1 MANYSLVIGSKYS
14 PFTFDEL
21 LKPALMATQAHM
33 EIEEQYSE
41 LATKANVWE
50 EMANEQTDPYAYSMY
65 KKYSND
71 LRNQADILATQGLTP
86 GSRKAML
93 QMKDR
98 YSKEITP
105 IETAYTRRRELAN
118 EQREA
123 LLKDNTMMYD
133 IDASTLSLD
142 DLIKNPELSYRNYS
156 GAVLAS
162 QVGTAAKALAK
173 DLKQNPRKWREV
185 LGGQYYETMMQKGY
199 TPEQVLLA
207 SMGDPNAPKDLVKIV
222 EQAIDSSG
230 IKSWEDKNVLK
241 QAYDYARQGLWE
253 SIGDTTYQ
261 IQSNKK
267 YDYDMEEAAQ
277 IRKEARAL
285 AAKQQEML
293 FKHQLEQQGQLD
305 ANLLAINPL
314 NIYSSKEQEKAAQ
327 NIKNYSKYFTKD
339 AQGKTVLTDEG
350 RKEYLREVKETQAI
364 PSGGPNPA
372 YMIKPGGGTT
382 AFRKFMDSLGID
394 PNTVEI
400 DNWNPRVLGSNW
412 DKYINDN
419 NTALYDASKVTE
431 YNSLIDSEDRNA
443 AKDAI
448 LQSIRGIKGGLK
460 EVDYD
465 PKSGTFVPTG
475 ESLTVDDLGSKD
487 YEVIS
492 TNMSAYGSTVMVKD
506 KNGNV
511 RRFAM
516 PSINPYMESFRDNEL
531 ATVASI
537 QQQLLADDLTDE
549 EKAALINEY
558 KIALNSARLYDSQLF
573 LTNKTKP
580 QEFKPY
586 AF

>member
-1 MANYSLVIGSKYS
+1 MAAKS
-14 PFTFDEL
+14 
-21 LKPALMATQAHM
+21 
-33 EIEEQYSE
+33 
-41 LATKANVWE
+41 NVWE
-50 EMANEQTDPYAYSMY
+50 EIANEQTDPYAYNMY

-71 LRNQADILATQGLTP
+71 LKNQADILATQGLTP
-86 GSRKAML
+86 GSRKAL
-93 QMKDR
+93 LDMKGR

-156 GAVLAS
+156 GAVLAN

-230 IKSWEDKNVLK
+230 IKNWEDKNALK
-241 QAYDYARQGLWE
+241 QAYNYARQGLWE
-253 SIGDTTYQ
+253 SIGDSTYQ
-261 IQSNKK
+261 IQNNKA
-267 YDYDMEEAAQ
+267 YDYAMEEAAQ
-277 IRKEARAL
+277 IRKEARE
-285 AAKQQEML
+285 AAKSQQQAL
-293 FKHQLEQQGQLD
+293 NT
-305 ANLLAINPL
+305 NLLAINPV
-314 NIYSSKEQEKAAQ
+314 NIYSSKEQKKAAQ
-327 NIKNYSKYFTKD
+327 NIKDYSKYFTKD
-339 AQGKTVLTDEG
+339 AQGNTVLTEEG
-350 RKEYLREVKETQAI
+350 MKEYRRIIEDRTTVAG
-364 PSGGPNPA
+364 S
-372 YMIKPGGGTT
+372 GGGTASLMNLET
-382 AFRKFMDSLGID
+382 IYDKGTYSQRNTPFREFMKSIGVDES
-394 PNTVEI
+394 NAVI
-400 DNWNPRVLGSNW
+400 DNWNPKAIGDVW
-412 DKYINDN
+412 EKYLNDN

-431 YNSLIDSEDRNA
+431 YNSLIDSEDRKA

-448 LQSIRGIKGGLK
+448 LQSIRGIEGGLK

-465 PKSGTFVPTG
+465 SKSGTFVPTG
-475 ESLTVDDLGSKD
+475 DSITAADLSSKD
-487 YEVIS
+487 YEIIS
-492 TNMSAYGSTVMVKD
+492 TNMSAYGSTVMIRD
-506 KNGNV
+506 EEGNV

-516 PSINPYMESFRDNEL
+516 PSINPNMESFRDTEL
-531 ATVASI
+531 AAVASI

-580 QEFKPY
+580 QEFNPY

>member
-21 LKPALMATQAHM
+21 LKPALLATEAHR

-41 LATKANVWE
+41 LAAKSNVWE
-50 EMANEQTDPYAYSMY
+50 EIANEQTDPYAYNMY

-71 LRNQADILATQGLTP
+71 LKNQADILATQGLTP
-86 GSRKAML
+86 GSRKAL
-93 QMKDR
+93 LDMKGR

-156 GAVLAS
+156 GAVLAN

-173 DLKQNPRKWREV
+173 DIKQNPRKWREV

-230 IKSWEDKNVLK
+230 IRNWKDKNILK
-241 QAYDYARQGLWE
+241 QAYNYARQGLWE
-253 SIGDTTYQ
+253 SIGDSTYQ
-261 IQSNKK
+261 IQNNKA
-267 YDYDMEEAAQ
+267 YDYAMEEAAQ
-277 IRKEARAL
+277 IRKEARE
-285 AAKQQEML
+285 AAKSQQQAL
-293 FKHQLEQQGQLD
+293 NT
-305 ANLLAINPL
+305 NLLAINPV
-314 NIYSSKEQEKAAQ
+314 NIYSSKEQKKAAQ
-327 NIKNYSKYFTKD
+327 NIKDYSKYFTKD
-339 AQGKTVLTDEG
+339 AQGNTVLTEEG
-350 RKEYLREVKETQAI
+350 MKEYRRIIEDRTTVAG
-364 PSGGPNPA
+364 S
-372 YMIKPGGGTT
+372 GGGTAALMNLET
-382 AFRKFMDSLGID
+382 IYDKGTYSQRNTPFREFMKSIGVDES
-394 PNTVEI
+394 NAVI
-400 DNWNPRVLGSNW
+400 DNWNLKAIGDVW
-412 DKYINDN
+412 EKYLNDN

-431 YNSLIDSEDRNA
+431 YNSLIDSEDRKA

-448 LQSIRGIKGGLK
+448 LQGIRGIEGGLK

-475 ESLTVDDLGSKD
+475 DSITAADLSSKE
-487 YEVIS
+487 YEIIS
-492 TNMSAYGSTVMVKD
+492 TNMSAYGSTIMIRDKD
-506 KNGNV
+506 GNV

-549 EKAALINEY
+549 ERTALINEY

>member
-21 LKPALMATQAHM
+21 LKPALLATEAHR

-41 LATKANVWE
+41 LAAKSNVWE
-50 EMANEQTDPYAYSMY
+50 EIANEQTDPYAYNMY

-71 LRNQADILATQGLTP
+71 LKNQADILATQGLTP
-86 GSRKAML
+86 GSRKAL
-93 QMKDR
+93 LDMKGR

-156 GAVLAS
+156 GAVLAN

-173 DLKQNPRKWREV
+173 DIKQNPRKWREV

-230 IKSWEDKNVLK
+230 IRNWKDKNILK
-241 QAYDYARQGLWE
+241 QAYNYARQGLWE
-253 SIGDTTYQ
+253 SIGDSTYQ
-261 IQSNKK
+261 IQNNKA
-267 YDYDMEEAAQ
+267 YDYAMEEAAQ
-277 IRKEARAL
+277 IRKEARE
-285 AAKQQEML
+285 AAKSQQQAL
-293 FKHQLEQQGQLD
+293 NT
-305 ANLLAINPL
+305 NLLAINPV
-314 NIYSSKEQEKAAQ
+314 NIYSSKEQKKAAQ
-327 NIKNYSKYFTKD
+327 NIKDYSKYFTKD
-339 AQGKTVLTDEG
+339 AQGNTVLTEEG
-350 RKEYLREVKETQAI
+350 MKEYRRIIEDRTTVAG
-364 PSGGPNPA
+364 S
-372 YMIKPGGGTT
+372 GGGTAALMNLET
-382 AFRKFMDSLGID
+382 IYDKGTYSQRNTPFREFMKSIGVDES
-394 PNTVEI
+394 NAVI
-400 DNWNPRVLGSNW
+400 DNWNLKAIGDVW
-412 DKYINDN
+412 EKYLNDN

-431 YNSLIDSEDRNA
+431 YNSLIDSEDRKA

-448 LQSIRGIKGGLK
+448 LQGIRGIEGGLK

-475 ESLTVDDLGSKD
+475 DSITAADLSSKE
-487 YEVIS
+487 YEIIS
-492 TNMSAYGSTVMVKD
+492 TNMSAYGSTIMIRDKD
-506 KNGNV
+506 GNV

-516 PSINPYMESFRDNEL
+516 PSINPYMESFRNNEL

-549 EKAALINEY
+549 ERTALINEY

>member
-1 MANYSLVIGSKYS
+1 MANYSLIVGSKYS

-21 LKPALMATQAHM
+21 LKPAL
-33 EIEEQYSE
+33 
-41 LATKANVWE
+41 LATKAHQELEAQYDDLTTKASAWE
-50 EMANEQTDPYAYSMY
+50 EMANKETDPYAYGLYS
-65 KKYSND
+65 KYAED
-71 LRNQADILATQGLTP
+71 LKAQADLLATQGLTP
-86 GSRKAML
+86 SSRKAL
-93 QMKDR
+93 LDMKGR

-105 IETAYTRRRELAN
+105 IEEAYTRRKELAN

-156 GAVLAS
+156 GAILAS

-207 SMGDPNAPKDLVKIV
+207 SIGDPNAPKDLVKIV

-230 IKSWEDKNVLK
+230 IRNWKDKNILK
-241 QAYDYARQGLWE
+241 QAYNYARQGLWE
-253 SIGDTTYQ
+253 SIGDSTYQ
-261 IQSNKK
+261 IQNNKA
-267 YDYDMEEAAQ
+267 YDYAMEEAAL
-277 IRKEARAL
+277 IRKEAREAAASQQQAL
-285 AAKQQEML
+285 NT
-293 FKHQLEQQGQLD
+293 
-305 ANLLAINPL
+305 NLLAINPV
-314 NIYSSKEQEKAAQ
+314 NIYSSKEQKKAAQ
-327 NIKNYSKYFTKD
+327 NIKDYSKYFTKD
-339 AQGKTVLTDEG
+339 AQGNTVLTEEG
-350 RKEYLREVKETQAI
+350 MKEYRRIIEDRTTVAG
-364 PSGGPNPA
+364 S
-372 YMIKPGGGTT
+372 GGGTAALMNLET
-382 AFRKFMDSLGID
+382 IYDKGTYSQRNTPFREFMKSIGVDESNAI
-394 PNTVEI
+394 I
-400 DNWNPRVLGSNW
+400 DNWNPKAIGDVW
-412 DKYINDN
+412 EKYLNDN

-431 YNSLIDSEDRNA
+431 YNSLINSEDRKA

-448 LQSIRGIKGGLK
+448 LQGIRGIEGGLK

-475 ESLTVDDLGSKD
+475 DSITAADLSSKD
-487 YEVIS
+487 YEIIS
-492 TNMSAYGSTVMVKD
+492 TNMSAYGSTVMIRD
-506 KNGNV
+506 KEGNV

-516 PSINPYMESFRDNEL
+516 PSINPYMESFRDTEL
-531 ATVASI
+531 AAVASI

>member
-21 LKPALMATQAHM
+21 LKPALLATQAHR
-33 EIEEQYSE
+33 ELEDQYSE

-50 EMANEQTDPYAYSMY
+50 EIANEQTDPYAYGMY

-71 LRNQADILATQGLTP
+71 LKNQADILATQGLTP

-98 YSKEITP
+98 YSKEIVP

-156 GAVLAS
+156 GAVLAN

-207 SMGDPNAPKDLVKIV
+207 SIGDPNAPKDLVKIV

-230 IKSWEDKNVLK
+230 IKSWEDKNALK
-241 QAYDYARQGLWE
+241 QAYNYARQGLWE
-253 SIGDTTYQ
+253 SIGDSTYQ
-261 IQSNKK
+261 IQNNKA
-267 YDYDMEEAAQ
+267 YDYAMEEAAQ
-277 IRKEARAL
+277 IRKEAREAATSQQQAL
-285 AAKQQEML
+285 NT
-293 FKHQLEQQGQLD
+293 
-305 ANLLAINPL
+305 NLLAINPV
-314 NIYSSKEQEKAAQ
+314 NIYSSKEQKKAAQ
-327 NIKNYSKYFTKD
+327 NIKDYSKYFTKD
-339 AQGKTVLTDEG
+339 AQGNTVLTDEG
-350 RKEYLREVKETQAI
+350 REEYLREVKENQPI

-372 YMIKPGGGTT
+372 YMIKGGGTT
-382 AFRKFMDSLGID
+382 DFRKFMDSIGVD
-394 PNTVEI
+394 PNTVKI
-400 DNWNPRVLGSNW
+400 DNWNSRAIGNSW
-412 DKYINDN
+412 DKYVNDN

-431 YNSLIDSEDRNA
+431 YNSLIDSEDRKA

-448 LQSIRGIKGGLK
+448 LQSIRGIEGGLK

-465 PKSGTFVPTG
+465 SKSGTFVPTG
-475 ESLTVDDLGSKD
+475 DSITAADLSSKD
-487 YEVIS
+487 YEIIS
-492 TNMSAYGSTVMVKD
+492 TNMSAYGSTVMIKD
-506 KNGNV
+506 KEGNV

-516 PSINPYMESFRDNEL
+516 PSINPYMESFRDTEL
-531 ATVASI
+531 AAVASI

-549 EKAALINEY
+549 ERAALINEY

>member
-21 LKPALMATQAHM
+21 LKPALLATQAHR

-41 LATKANVWE
+41 LAAKSNVWE
-50 EMANEQTDPYAYSMY
+50 EIANEQTDPYAYNMY

-71 LRNQADILATQGLTP
+71 LKNQADILATQGLTP
-86 GSRKAML
+86 GSRKAL
-93 QMKDR
+93 LDMKGR

-156 GAVLAS
+156 GAVLAN

-173 DLKQNPRKWREV
+173 DIKQNPRKWREV

-230 IKSWEDKNVLK
+230 IKSWEDKNALK

-261 IQSNKK
+261 IQNNKK

-293 FKHQLEQQGQLD
+293 YKHQLEQQGQLD

-350 RKEYLREVKETQAI
+350 RKEYLKEVKDIQAI

-372 YMIKPGGGTT
+372 YMIDPNGGTT
-382 AFRKFMDSLGID
+382 SFRKFMDSLGID
-394 PNTVEI
+394 PNTVKI

-412 DKYINDN
+412 DKYVNDN

-431 YNSLIDSEDRNA
+431 YNSLIDSEDKIA

-448 LQSIRGIKGGLK
+448 LQGIIGIEGGLK

-465 PKSGTFVPTG
+465 RESGTFVPTG
-475 ESLTVDDLGSKD
+475 ESLTVDNLNSKD

-492 TNMSAYGSTVMVKD
+492 TNMSAYGSTVMIKD
-506 KNGNV
+506 KDGNV

-531 ATVASI
+531 AEVASI

-549 EKAALINEY
+549 ERAALINEY

>member
-21 LKPALMATQAHM
+21 LKPALLATEAHR

-41 LATKANVWE
+41 LAAKSNVWE
-50 EMANEQTDPYAYSMY
+50 EIANEQTDPYAYNMY

-71 LRNQADILATQGLTP
+71 LKNQADILATQGLTP
-86 GSRKAML
+86 GSRKAL
-93 QMKDR
+93 LDMKGR

-156 GAVLAS
+156 GAVLAN

-173 DLKQNPRKWREV
+173 DIKQNPRKWREV

-230 IKSWEDKNVLK
+230 IRSWEDKNALK

-261 IQSNKK
+261 IQNNKA
-267 YDYDMEEAAQ
+267 YDYAMEEAAQ
-277 IRKEARAL
+277 IRKEAREAATSQQQAL
-285 AAKQQEML
+285 NT
-293 FKHQLEQQGQLD
+293 
-305 ANLLAINPL
+305 NLLAINPV
-314 NIYSSKEQEKAAQ
+314 NIYSSKEQKKAAQ
-327 NIKNYSKYFTKD
+327 NIKDYSKYFTKD
-339 AQGKTVLTDEG
+339 AQGNTVLTEEG
-350 RKEYLREVKETQAI
+350 MKEYRRIIEDRTTVAG
-364 PSGGPNPA
+364 S
-372 YMIKPGGGTT
+372 GGGTAALMNLET
-382 AFRKFMDSLGID
+382 IYDKGTYSQRNTPFREFMKSIGVDES
-394 PNTVEI
+394 NAVI
-400 DNWNPRVLGSNW
+400 DNWNPKAIGDVW
-412 DKYINDN
+412 EKYLNDN

-431 YNSLIDSEDRNA
+431 YNSLIDSEDRKA

-448 LQSIRGIKGGLK
+448 LQSIRGIEGGLK

-465 PKSGTFVPTG
+465 SKSGTFVPTG
-475 ESLTVDDLGSKD
+475 DSITAADLSSKD
-487 YEVIS
+487 YEIIS
-492 TNMSAYGSTVMVKD
+492 TNMSAYGSTVMIKD
-506 KNGNV
+506 KDGNV

-516 PSINPYMESFRDNEL
+516 PSINPYMESFRDTEL
-531 ATVASI
+531 AAVASI

>member
-14 PFTFDEL
+14 PFTFEEL
-21 LKPALMATQAHM
+21 LKPALLATQAHR
-33 EIEEQYSE
+33 ELEDQYSE
-41 LATKANVWE
+41 LATKSNVWE
-50 EMANEQTDPYAYSMY
+50 EIANEQTDPYAYNMY
-65 KKYSND
+65 KKYSDD
-71 LRNQADILATQGLTP
+71 LKAQADILATQGLTP
-86 GSRKAML
+86 GSRKSML

-156 GAVLAS
+156 GAVLAN

-230 IKSWEDKNVLK
+230 IKSWEDKNALK

-261 IQSNKK
+261 IQNNKK

-285 AAKQQEML
+285 ASKQQEML
-293 FKHQLEQQGQLD
+293 LKHQLEQQGQLD

-339 AQGKTVLTDEG
+339 AKGKTILTDEG
-350 RKEYLREVKETQAI
+350 REEYLREVKENQPI

-372 YMIKPGGGTT
+372 YMIKGGGTT
-382 AFRKFMDSLGID
+382 DFRKFMDSIGVD
-394 PNTVEI
+394 PNTVKI
-400 DNWNPRVLGSNW
+400 ANWNSRAIGNSW
-412 DKYINDN
+412 DKYVNDN
-419 NTALYDASKVTE
+419 DTALYDASKVTE
-431 YNSLIDSEDRNA
+431 YNSLIDSEDRKA

-448 LQSIRGIKGGLK
+448 LQGIRGIEGGLK

-475 ESLTVDDLGSKD
+475 ESITVDDLNSKD

-492 TNMSAYGSTVMVKD
+492 TNMSSYGSTVMIKD
-506 KNGNV
+506 KEGNV
-511 RRFAM
+511 KRFAM
-516 PSINPYMESFRDNEL
+516 PPINPYMESFRDKEL
-531 ATVASI
+531 AIVASI